1 VVVLGGGFAICRT
14 MLRMRGRP
22 ELALQKLRA
31 ILVLK
36 QLMIGHFMAPTD
48 RLLGEGRTGAM
59 MASAMMAFGGSIGCG
74 PMMGMAR
81 LLPGVTL
88 AMADTRGAAVVL
100 MRSVVV
106 AHVDPAMAGGSR

>member
-1 VVVLGGGFAICRT
+1 MDHLMVRCPGLVVVLGGGFAICRT

-100 MRSVVV
+100 L
-106 AHVDPAMAGGSR
+106 